1 MICPLP
7 TDRCPHLSPSVH
19 ANYPDIPRLCRAL
32 SSPATP
38 SYSGLSSLARFLL
51 LQLRFFKYLED
62 KSMLEDSLREAVDAP
77 DRSREAGT
85 MRHRGVV
92 WTVANQKG
100 GVGKTATAVN
110 LGAAL
115 ASQGHRV
122 LLLDVD
128 PQGSA
133 TSNLISGEPLTAD
146 VYRVMTGTVRLE
158 SVIRATRVANLA
170 LAGANEDLAAVEV
183 DLANVPGRE
192 GILRERLAAV
202 RAEYDY
208 VLVDSPPTLGILTI
222 NSLVAADRVV
232 VPVQCEYLA
241 LEGLTRLLGTLEK
254 VAAFKE
260 LGFRKRDSEA
270 TFQIGERTVGAV
282 RMEM

>member
-1 MICPLP
+1 
-7 TDRCPHLSPSVH
+7 
-19 ANYPDIPRLCRAL
+19 
-32 SSPATP
+32 
-38 SYSGLSSLARFLL
+38 
-51 LQLRFFKYLED
+51 
-62 KSMLEDSLREAVDAP
+62 
-77 DRSREAGT
+77 

-208 VLVDSPPTLGILTI
+208 VLVDSPPGAGLEPQPGRRWWETLF
-222 NSLVAADRVV
+222 DR
-232 VPVQCEYLA
+232 
-241 LEGLTRLLGTLEK
+241 
-254 VAAFKE
+254 
-260 LGFRKRDSEA
+260 
-270 TFQIGERTVGAV
+270 
-282 RMEM
+282 